1 MNYATT
7 NMTDEE
13 VFRMT
18 GNLPPDRVEKL
29 LNRQDTEEVI
39 NSIDAYAYEARM
51 TIEEDFLSAQIT
63 SLYEIAK
70 KLRGDNRKDLEKV
83 IEEIRS
89 SVEEMVNAASYSNEQ
104 LDLIVKEV
112 RKVQDQ

>member
-29 LNRQDTEEVI
+29 LNRQDTEEII
-39 NSIDAYAYEARM
+39 NSINVYASEARM
-51 TIEEDFLSAQIT
+51 TVEEDFLSDQT
-63 SLYEIAK
+63 TRLFEIAK
-70 KLRGDNRKDLEKV
+70 KLRGDNRKDLEEV
-83 IEEIRS
+83 IEEIRL
-89 SVEEMVNAASYSNEQ
+89 SVQEMVNAASYSNEQ

-112 RKVQDQ
+112 RKAQDQ